1 MYGYVKRC
9 MLLAVGLL
17 SVLALTACNPYDN
30 SGLKL
35 VFQDDFNGTTLDTS
49 KWIPYNGPGNAGYG
63 LRSPSAVSLDGN
75 GSLVMTASM
84 SGSSVV
90 SGGMSARQNF
100 TYGRYVVR
108 VRTEADP
115 TQVTSGVVLTW
126 PKSNNSP
133 PDGENDIYETGP
145 TVARSPFFSYIHY
158 GGVQGGSTDQQY
170 RTVQNADGT
179 QWHTI
184 VMDWAPGYL
193 NLYRDGVLVSHL
205 NDTVAIP
212 DVAHKLCI
220 QLDARSGRP
229 LTRPIRMYV
238 DYVRVYLP
246 A

>member
-1 MYGYVKRC
+1 MYRYLKRC
-9 MLLAVGLL
+9 MLLAVGIV

-30 SGLKL
+30 RGLRL
-35 VFQDDFNGTTLDTS
+35 VFSDDFNGTTLDST
-49 KWIPYNGPGNAGYG
+49 KWMPYNGPGNAGFG
-63 LRSPSAVSLDGN
+63 TRSGSAISLDGN

-84 SGSSVV
+84 TGTQIV
-90 SGGMSARQNF
+90 SGGMSARQKF

-126 PKSNNSP
+126 PQSNQSP

-145 TVARSPFFSYIHY
+145 TNGRSPFYSYIHY
-158 GGVQGGSTDQQY
+158 GGVLGGSDQQY

-205 NDTVAIP
+205 SDKGAIP

-220 QLDARSGRP
+220 QLDARSDRP